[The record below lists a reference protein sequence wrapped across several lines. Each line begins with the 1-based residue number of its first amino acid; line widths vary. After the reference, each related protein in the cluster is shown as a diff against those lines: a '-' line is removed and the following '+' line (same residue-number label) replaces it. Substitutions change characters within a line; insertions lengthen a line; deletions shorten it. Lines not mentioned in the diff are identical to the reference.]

1 MCQFLVEAL
10 RNANVKTEVIY
21 TGQTGYLQ
29 GFKHGLILD
38 STLNDFVSGEL
49 EKAIID
55 CATEE
60 EPDLMLI
67 EGQSSLRNPSG
78 PCGSEILLS
87 GNIDAVVLAHPA
99 ERKYF
104 DNCEAAE
111 AIIPSVMDEIE
122 LIKHYGKEV
131 IGIAINSSESF
142 DTSQLREE
150 TGMPVLNP
158 IFEDI
163 TPLVK
168 KIQSTLITG

>member
-1 MCQFLVEAL
+1 M
-10 RNANVKTEVIY
+10 
-21 TGQTGYLQ
+21 G
-29 GFKHGLILD
+29 
-38 STLNDFVSGEL
+38 
-49 EKAIID
+49 
-55 CATEE
+55 
-60 EPDLMLI
+60 
-67 EGQSSLRNPSG
+67 
-78 PCGSEILLS
+78 
-87 GNIDAVVLAHPA
+87 
-99 ERKYF
+99 
-104 DNCEAAE
+104 
-111 AIIPSVMDEIE
+111 EIE